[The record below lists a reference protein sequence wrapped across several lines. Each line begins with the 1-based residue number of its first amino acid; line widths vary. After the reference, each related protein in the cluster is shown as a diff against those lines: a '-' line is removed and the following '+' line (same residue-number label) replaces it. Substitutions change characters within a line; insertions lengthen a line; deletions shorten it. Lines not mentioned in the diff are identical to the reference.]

1 MTTYDELHER
11 VKSDP
16 ERAWPEVLA
25 FIHDHPNQA
34 AEAQDLI
41 EDFVY
46 EHDERFISRIE
57 LAAEDP
63 GIRAVIEEAY
73 VGGIA
78 TVGAEQFH
86 ALQERLRASRSP

>member
-1 MTTYDELHER
+1 MTPYDELHEL

-25 FIHDHPNQA
+25 FIHDYPDLS
-34 AEAQDLI
+34 AEAQDLV

-46 EHDERFISRIE
+46 EHDERFISSLE
-57 LAAEDP
+57 SAAEDP
-63 GIRAVIEEAY
+63 AMRAVIEKAY
-73 VGGIA
+73 VGGFA
-78 TVGAEQFH
+78 TVGAERFH